1 MKKLTTMIVVLSL
14 VLGGVALAAAAD
26 LVGAEL
32 NGFTKISDQEAQEIS
47 GKAMSWNNY
56 GDLNGVG
63 DRLRDGS
70 CSTCPGPQIQPLST
84 TSTPQNQTRSRL
96 SVQINLPAGTPMHK
110 RPGNSW

>member
-1 MKKLTTMIVVLSL
+1 MKKLTTMIVLLSL
-14 VLGGVALAAAAD
+14 VLGGVALAVAAD

-47 GKAMSWNNY
+47 GKAMSWNGNSF
-56 GDLNGVG
+56 GDTT
-63 DRLRDGS
+63 RLTDGS
-70 CSTCPGPQIQPLST
+70 CSTCPGPQLQPLST

-96 SVQINLPAGTPMHK
+96 SVQINMPAGTPMHK